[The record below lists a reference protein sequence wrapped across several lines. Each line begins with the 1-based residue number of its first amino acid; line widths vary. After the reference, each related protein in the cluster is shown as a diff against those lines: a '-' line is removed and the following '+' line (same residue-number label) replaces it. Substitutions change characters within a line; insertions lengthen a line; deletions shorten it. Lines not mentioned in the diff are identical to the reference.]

1 MWCGPGEHE
10 FVFCIPPFPRTRLQL
25 LLITG
30 FLSASII
37 LFLFLMCFMCSI
49 HCTDTIVSYY
59 LRGLGFVFF
68 SFLFL
73 FFSIFISE
81 NLHLVSSVFIFECF
95 FETEFVKVAQDSFE
109 LRTVFLQHSQVL
121 SLLV

>member
-1 MWCGPGEHE
+1 MCCGPEEHE
-10 FVFCIPPFPRTRLQL
+10 FVCCIPPFSRTRLQL
-25 LLITG
+25 LLMTG

-37 LFLFLMCFMCSI
+37 LFLLLLCFMCSV
-49 HCTDTIVSYY
+49 HCMDTIVSYY
-59 LRGLGFVFF
+59 VRGLGFVFF

-81 NLHLVSSVFIFECF
+81 NLHLVSSVFIFEFF
-95 FETEFVKVAQDSFE
+95 FETEFVKVAQDGFE
-109 LRTVFLQHSQVL
+109 LRTIFLQHSQVL